1 MASSRYLNLSS
12 YFRPAPRSLKVGVE
26 MNRGAYGT
34 VHVGELNGQPVAVKK
49 IHRLLLEAA
58 SGERESWEKVVRDF
72 EQECRL
78 LENLKHPHIVGFSG
92 AFYEVESKE
101 PILVMERMKEN
112 LRDLLGLED
121 GLSLDRQ
128 LVICLSIARALEFL
142 HSRSPPTVHRDLND
156 KNVMLDEKGVVKV
169 GDLGQ
174 SRLKEQ
180 SVDYFSTGQPGAVP
194 FMPPEALSDKPHYT
208 EKIDMFSLGVLMLEV
223 ATGRHPSVKLV
234 GIGRDPEV
242 VRRRGD
248 LSRLAD
254 GHPLKPFILECL
266 KDDYKERPPAVLVR
280 CFVESQVVSD
290 PMSLCIFHFIPHV
303 HCTMYTVPCT
313 LYTVYTAP
321 CTLHH
326 VHCAMYTVP
335 CTLYTMYTV
344 LCTLHHVH
352 STMYTVPCTLY
363 HVHCTVYTAPCVLRA
378 CMFSAAPCTKIPNF
392 LQEKHDQ
399 IKEIKE
405 KDVQLQLKD
414 AQIHQYRKQL
424 TEKDT
429 QLKQKDTQLKQK
441 DEDSG
446 REYALLLQD
455 YQQLQQERDRLKRE
469 HDQLKASQQ
478 KPSPPASVQP
488 LSIQPHQHKTPTK
501 LLSANKQVSI

>member
-1 MASSRYLNLSS
+1 MASSRYVNLSS

-78 LENLKHPHIVGFSG
+78 LENLKHPNIVGFSG

-112 LRDLLGLED
+112 LRDLLGRED
-121 GLSLDRQ
+121 RLSLDRQ

-156 KNVMLDEKGVVKV
+156 KNVMLDDKGAVKV

-194 FMPPEALSDKPHYT
+194 FMPPEALSDTPHYT

-223 ATGRHPSVKLV
+223 ATGRYPSVKLV
-234 GIGRDPEV
+234 GIGTQPEV

-254 GHPLKPFILECL
+254 GHLLKPFILECL

-280 CFVESQVVSD
+280 CFVESQVVSY
-290 PMSLCIFHFIPHV
+290 PTSLCLLHFLPHVHCTLYTVHCTMYHV
-303 HCTMYTVPCT
+303 HCTMYTVPRT
-313 LYTVYTAP
+313 LY
-321 CTLHH
+321 H
-326 VHCAMYTVP
+326 VHC
-335 CTLYTMYTV
+335 
-344 LCTLHHVH
+344 
-352 STMYTVPCTLY
+352 TMYTVPCTLY
-363 HVHCTVYTAPCVLRA
+363 HVHCTLYTAPCTR
-378 CMFSAAPCTKIPNF
+378 IPNF
-392 LQEKHDQ
+392 LLHAGKRYTSQGERCSTAAEGCPAERQRH
-399 IKEIKE
+399 
-405 KDVQLQLKD
+405 
-414 AQIHQYRKQL
+414 AAS
-424 TEKDT
+424 TE
-429 QLKQKDTQLKQK
+429 
-441 DEDSG
+441 G
-446 REYALLLQD
+446 C
-455 YQQLQQERDRLKRE
+455 
-469 HDQLKASQQ
+469 
-478 KPSPPASVQP
+478 PAS
-488 LSIQPHQHKTPTK
+488 S
-501 LLSANKQVSI
+501 VSYPAERQRHAASTEG

>member
-1 MASSRYLNLSS
+1 MASSRNLSS

-58 SGERESWEKVVRDF
+58 SGERESWKKVVRDF

-112 LRDLLGLED
+112 LRDLLGRED
-121 GLSLDRQ
+121 NLSLDRQ
-128 LVICLSIARALEFL
+128 LVICQSIARALEFL

-156 KNVMLDEKGVVKV
+156 KNVMLDDEGVVKV

-194 FMPPEALSDKPHYT
+194 FMPPEALSEKPHYT

-223 ATGRHPSVKLV
+223 ATGRYPSVKLV
-234 GIGRDPEV
+234 GIGMQPEV

-290 PMSLCIFHFIPHV
+290 STSLCLLHFISHVHCTVYTVPCTLYRVHCTVYTVPCTLYHV

-313 LYTVYTAP
+313 LHHVHCTMYTVP

-326 VHCAMYTVP
+326 VHC
-335 CTLYTMYTV
+335 
-344 LCTLHHVH
+344 
-352 STMYTVPCTLY
+352 TMYTVPCTLY
-363 HVHCTVYTAPCVLRA
+363 HVHCTMYTV
-378 CMFSAAPCTKIPNF
+378 PCTPYHVHCTMYTVPCTLHHVHCTMYTVPCTLYHVHCIVYDFMLEELHYMCTSPCMHVCCNVYKDSQF
-392 LQEKHDQ
+392 LVGE
-399 IKEIKE
+399 
-405 KDVQLQLKD
+405 
-414 AQIHQYRKQL
+414 
-424 TEKDT
+424 T
-429 QLKQKDTQLKQK
+429 
-441 DEDSG
+441 
-446 REYALLLQD
+446 
-455 YQQLQQERDRLKRE
+455 
-469 HDQLKASQQ
+469 
-478 KPSPPASVQP
+478 
-488 LSIQPHQHKTPTK
+488 
-501 LLSANKQVSI
+501 

>member
-26 MNRGAYGT
+26 MNRGAYST

-78 LENLKHPHIVGFSG
+78 LENLKHPNIVGFSG

-112 LRDLLGLED
+112 LRDLLGRED
-121 GLSLDRQ
+121 RLSLDPQ

-156 KNVMLDEKGVVKV
+156 KNVMLDDEGVVKV

-194 FMPPEALSDKPHYT
+194 FMPPEALSEKPHYT
-208 EKIDMFSLGVLMLEV
+208 EKIDTFSLGVLMLEV
-223 ATGRHPSVKLV
+223 TTGRYPSVKLA
-234 GIGRDPEV
+234 GIGLQPEV

-254 GHPLKPFILECL
+254 DHPLKPFILECL
-266 KDDYKERPPAVLVR
+266 KDDYKERPSATLVR
-280 CFVESQVVSD
+280 CFLESQVVSD
-290 PMSLCIFHFIPHV
+290 SMSLC
-303 HCTMYTVPCT
+303 
-313 LYTVYTAP
+313 
-321 CTLHH
+321 
-326 VHCAMYTVP
+326 
-335 CTLYTMYTV
+335 
-344 LCTLHHVH
+344 
-352 STMYTVPCTLY
+352 
-363 HVHCTVYTAPCVLRA
+363 
-378 CMFSAAPCTKIPNF
+378 
-392 LQEKHDQ
+392 
-399 IKEIKE
+399 
-405 KDVQLQLKD
+405 
-414 AQIHQYRKQL
+414 
-424 TEKDT
+424 
-429 QLKQKDTQLKQK
+429 
-441 DEDSG
+441 
-446 REYALLLQD
+446 
-455 YQQLQQERDRLKRE
+455 
-469 HDQLKASQQ
+469 
-478 KPSPPASVQP
+478 
-488 LSIQPHQHKTPTK
+488 LSISLHVFHMQTHRVFITACEKNDKMALPEELHMY
-501 LLSANKQVSI
+501 SAFSSKY